1 MADSTNVHGDTLG
14 NNQFSFAPTSDLAA
28 AAADDCALGEDD
40 SSISLAPTDL
50 IPRARLVGQA
60 LMMPEQS

>member
-14 NNQFSFAPTSDLAA
+14 NNQFSFAPTSNLA